1 MVDALDKNKVWYT
14 ATVVWVDPR
23 FEKGEDTAM
32 PMIKVGFRQYQ
43 EDGEKSDE
51 MGAYY
56 GYSSALDEIIGM
68 WSARI
73 QKPFTQTKM
82 ADLTGNTVKISDEDM
97 AKLSASMK
105 SAATVISD
113 WEKQSKQDVKDME
126 QVTEEGAVIVA
137 VERESCKSPL
147 LVELLKRF
155 SEAQGFESILEVIGQ
170 PETSLEGVKNL
181 VTLITNAVPM
191 YHKSFVDA
199 YIERFKNVTESKL
212 VSADASQLRTIQF
225 PKIEDIVEKLW
236 LKLMKRKQPDTEIQI
251 GKY

>member
-1 MVDALDKNKVWYT
+1 MCRVGKRLYSDRGDKK
-14 ATVVWVDPR
+14 D
-23 FEKGEDTAM
+23 
-32 PMIKVGFRQYQ
+32 
-43 EDGEKSDE
+43 EDGRYFGGEGSFDRDFDE
-51 MGAYY
+51 YI
-56 GYSSALDEIIGM
+56 GY
-68 WSARI
+68 WTTRI
-73 QKPFTQTKM
+73 QKKGSQTTLR
-82 ADLTGNTVKISDEDM
+82 DLPGYSVRMSDEDR
-97 AKLSASMK
+97 AILSKGKPSASF
-105 SAATVISD
+105 TVISD